1 MSALNFVLP
10 HSSGGGG
17 ITSLQFDPQVRI
29 YVCMY
34 IRMLYTCR
42 SSSCRPPLQHAV
54 MCWDIYICMHVF
66 ILLPQGKGYR
76 EMLADLEVDN
86 APALE

>member
-1 MSALNFVLP
+1 M
-10 HSSGGGG
+10 
-17 ITSLQFDPQVRI
+17 
-29 YVCMY
+29 YVCTY
-34 IRMLYTCR
+34 VCSTHAGPHRVDRHCSTL
-42 SSSCRPPLQHAV
+42 SCAG
-54 MCWDIYICMHVF
+54 DIYICMHVF